1 MQTRSII
8 EWLQPPPNLD
18 PSRRFYVYYHWAT
31 APDLTAGRAIFY
43 VGKGT
48 QYGYSARG
56 YARATE
62 PTGRSA
68 VWVKAAQDAGTVW
81 VSIAGTYETE
91 REAHCAERTLIAGL
105 GRAITGSGRLVNLTA
120 GGEGTGG
127 WVQSTESRA
136 KMSRTKKALGR
147 KATPAQRALL
157 LHWATSRIKSPGE
170 RADCSERIR
179 RSNASRRI
187 DHRRKVVHTVS
198 GQVFDSVTEAEQFF
212 QVSHD
217 TMHTHLRGRL
227 ANLSRRLPARYMDE
241 IFAAPTP
248 DAALLAA

>member
-1 MQTRSII
+1 MQTRSIL
-8 EWLQPPPNLD
+8 EWLQPPPNPD
-18 PSRRFYVYYHWAT
+18 PSRRFYVYYHWAP

-48 QYGYSARG
+48 QYGYPARG

-68 VWVKAAQDAGTVW
+68 AWVKAARDAGTVW
-81 VSIAGTYETE
+81 VSIVGTYETE
-91 REAHCAERTLIAGL
+91 GEAHYAERSIIACL
-105 GRAITGSGRLVNLTA
+105 GRSVNGSGSLVNLTA

-127 WVQSTESRA
+127 WVQSAESRA

-147 KATPAQRALL
+147 KASPAQRALL
-157 LHWATSRIKSPGE
+157 LHWATSRVKSPGE

-179 RSNASRRI
+179 RSNASGRI

-198 GQVFDSVTEAEQFF
+198 GRVFDSVTEAEQFF
-212 QVSHD
+212 RVSHD
-217 TMHTHLRGRL
+217 TMYIHLRGRL
-227 ANLSRRLPARYMDE
+227 VDLSRRLPARYMDE
-241 IFAAPTP
+241 IFAPPAP
-248 DAALLAA
+248 ALLAA